1 MTANALTKH
10 KSAVKRPWRRSSRC
24 EALKQI
30 LRTNERND
38 KLSSAYVDFRQRG
51 MLEGTASADAL
62 RGLTSEGHDN
72 LQPNPSPILPPQQ
85 SRSPEDDEEDTFGPE
100 NDGILSE
107 VTLAKRRS
115 R

>member
-1 MTANALTKH
+1 MH
-10 KSAVKRPWRRSSRC
+10 SV
-24 EALKQI
+24 
-30 LRTNERND
+30 
-38 KLSSAYVDFRQRG
+38 
-51 MLEGTASADAL
+51 
-62 RGLTSEGHDN
+62 
-72 LQPNPSPILPPQQ
+72 PSPILPLQQ